1 MLSISLAYKK
11 PLYKKNRKENRKM
24 FRFQLLLLILF
35 AIVALSGCTSSPI
48 PAPTPAPTLTASTTG
63 GTLTPTPTSGGTGS
77 IESTIT
83 SFYQAIEAQNY
94 TLAYSYLDANATTA
108 DGQKLTQQTFTQ
120 LAQSRDSQFGPVTS
134 FDLLL
139 NSSDHTQVIMTL
151 TRAGLRYHAHLQVK
165 QEGNDWKI
173 LTLDRI

>member
-1 MLSISLAYKK
+1 
-11 PLYKKNRKENRKM
+11 M

-48 PAPTPAPTLTASTTG
+48 PTPTSSPTLTASATG
-63 GTLTPTPTSGGTGS
+63 GTLTPTPTPVSTGTTSPTPGGTGS
-77 IESTIT
+77 IEATIT
-83 SFYQAIEAQNY
+83 SFFQAIEAQNY

-120 LAQSRDSQFGPVTS
+120 LAQSRDSQFGSVTS

-151 TRAGLRYHAHLQVK
+151 TRKAGLRYHAHLQVK
-165 QEGNDWKI
+165 QEGTDWKI

>member
-1 MLSISLAYKK
+1 
-11 PLYKKNRKENRKM
+11 M
-24 FRFQLLLLILF
+24 FRFRLLPLILF

-48 PAPTPAPTLTASTTG
+48 PSPTSSPTLTASATG
-63 GTLTPTPTSGGTGS
+63 GTPTQVPTGITSPTPGGTGS
-77 IESTIT
+77 IESTIS
-83 SFYQAIEAQNY
+83 SFYQAIEAQKY
-94 TLAYSYLDANATTA
+94 TLAYSYLDANATTV

-151 TRAGLRYHAHLQVK
+151 TRAGLRYHGHLQVK
-165 QEGNDWKI
+165 QEGNNWKI

>member
-1 MLSISLAYKK
+1 
-11 PLYKKNRKENRKM
+11 M
-24 FRFQLLLLILF
+24 FRFRLLLLILF
-35 AIVALSGCTSSPI
+35 TLVALSGCTTSSI
-48 PAPTPAPTLTASTTG
+48 STPPPTASAPG
-63 GTLTPTPTSGGTGS
+63 GTLSPTPTSVPTGTAAITPGGTDAKA
-77 IESTIT
+77 TIT
-83 SFYQAIEAQNY
+83 SYYQAIEAQNY
-94 TLAYSYLDANATTA
+94 PLAYSYLDANATTS

-120 LAQSRDSQFGPVTS
+120 LAQSRDNQFGPVTN

-151 TRAGLRYHAHLQVK
+151 TRKAGLRYHAHLQVK

>member
-1 MLSISLAYKK
+1 
-11 PLYKKNRKENRKM
+11 M
-24 FRFQLLLLILF
+24 FRFRLLLLILF
-35 AIVALSGCTSSPI
+35 TLVVLSSCTTSSI
-48 PAPTPAPTLTASTTG
+48 STPPPTASAPG
-63 GTLTPTPTSGGTGS
+63 GTLTPTPTSVPTGTAAITSGGTDA
-77 IESTIT
+77 IKATIA
-83 SFYQAIEAQNY
+83 SYYQAIETQNY
-94 TLAYSYLDANATTA
+94 ILAYSYLDANATTA

-120 LAQSRDSQFGPVTS
+120 LAQSRDNQFGPVTS

-151 TRAGLRYHAHLQVK
+151 TRKAGLRYHAHLQVK